1 MLTLDGMEK
10 IAISSAKGGVGKT
23 SFTLMLSQ
31 HLKNHGLKIGILD
44 ADIYGPNILAN
55 RDHKILS
62 TDAQAKFLPIDQ
74 DGVEVSSISLVIKDS
89 EAAVWRGPMLSQAI
103 KSLHDNTNW
112 SDLDYLLIDMPPGT
126 GDAYLTVFQSLDVKK
141 SLLVTT
147 NDKYALY
154 DNLKTI
160 SLFKKLSIELCG
172 IIENMSEDFSLD
184 EKPIHNSELAEYLS
198 SSVLISLPLT
208 KRSVVHAETVKLK
221 KLKKYFTKELL
232 KL

>member
-1 MLTLDGMEK
+1 MEK

-31 HLKNHGLKIGILD
+31 YLKNNGLKIGILD

-55 RDHKILS
+55 RDQKISS
-62 TDAQAKFLPIDQ
+62 TDAKAKLLPINQ
-74 DGVEVSSISLVIKDS
+74 GGIEVSSISLIINDS
-89 EAAVWRGPMLSQAI
+89 EAAIWRGPMLSQAI
-103 KSLHDNTNW
+103 KALHDNTNW

-198 SSVLISLPLT
+198 SSVLISLPLI
-208 KRSVVHAETVKLK
+208 KRSVVHAETVKLN
-221 KLKKYFTKELL
+221 KLEKYFTKELL

>member
-1 MLTLDGMEK
+1 MEK
-10 IAISSAKGGVGKT
+10 IAISSTKGGVGKT

-31 HLKNHGLKIGILD
+31 YLKKNGLKIGILD

-55 RDHKILS
+55 RGHKISS
-62 TDAQAKFLPIDQ
+62 TDAQSKFLPINQ
-74 DGVEVSSISLVIKDS
+74 GGIEVSSISLIINDS
-89 EAAVWRGPMLSQAI
+89 EAAIWRGPMLSQAI
-103 KSLHDNTNW
+103 KALHDNTNW

-147 NDKYALY
+147 NDKYALF

-184 EKPIHNSELAEYLS
+184 EKPIHNSELAEYL
-198 SSVLISLPLT
+198 
-208 KRSVVHAETVKLK
+208 K
-221 KLKKYFTKELL
+221 KELND
-232 KL
+232 

>member
-1 MLTLDGMEK
+1 MEK

-31 HLKNHGLKIGILD
+31 YLKNNGLKIGILD

-55 RDHKILS
+55 KDHKISS
-62 TDAQAKFLPIDQ
+62 TDSKAKLPIYQ
-74 DGVEVSSISLVIKDS
+74 DGIEVSSISLIINGS
-89 EAAVWRGPMLSQAI
+89 EAAIWRGPMLSQAI
-103 KSLHDNTNW
+103 KALHDNTNW

-184 EKPIHNSELAEYLS
+184 EKPIHNSELAKYLS
-198 SSVLISLPLT
+198 SSVLASLPLT
-208 KRSVVHAETVKLK
+208 KRAIIHEETLKLNR
-221 KLKKYFTKELL
+221 LEKYFTKELL

>member
-1 MLTLDGMEK
+1 MLTLDCMEK
-10 IAISSAKGGVGKT
+10 IAISSTKGGVGKT

-31 HLKNHGLKIGILD
+31 YLKKNGLKIGILD

-55 RDHKILS
+55 RDHIISS
-62 TDAQAKFLPIDQ
+62 TDAQSKFLPINQ
-74 DGVEVSSISLVIKDS
+74 GGIEVSSISLIINDS
-89 EAAVWRGPMLSQAI
+89 EAAIWRGPMLSQAI
-103 KSLHDNTNW
+103 KALHDNTNW

-160 SLFKKLSIELCG
+160 SLFNKLSIELCG
-172 IIENMSEDFSLD
+172 ICLLYTSPSPRDGL
-184 EKPIHNSELAEYLS
+184 LS
-198 SSVLISLPLT
+198 RMPSS
-208 KRSVVHAETVKLK
+208 A
-221 KLKKYFTKELL
+221 
-232 KL
+232 

>member
-1 MLTLDGMEK
+1 MLTLDCMEK
-10 IAISSAKGGVGKT
+10 IAISSTKGGVGKT

-31 HLKNHGLKIGILD
+31 YLKKNGLKIGILD

-55 RDHKILS
+55 RDHKISS
-62 TDAQAKFLPIDQ
+62 TDAQSKFLPINQ
-74 DGVEVSSISLVIKDS
+74 GGIEVSSISLIINDS
-89 EAAVWRGPMLSQAI
+89 EAAIWRGPMLSQAI
-103 KSLHDNTNW
+103 KALHDNTNW

-160 SLFKKLSIELCG
+160 SLFKK
-172 IIENMSEDFSLD
+172 IIN
-184 EKPIHNSELAEYLS
+184 
-198 SSVLISLPLT
+198 
-208 KRSVVHAETVKLK
+208 
-221 KLKKYFTKELL
+221 
-232 KL
+232 